1 MTVLFIYHCFYF
13 LQLVAVLKTLQLH
26 PPAVDY
32 YISIFVTIN
41 LLFQKIF
48 ILRPHPPEGF
58 FFGLNPP
65 PISKLQFF
73 FRLSVKQ
80 ISLSIVSGNTI
91 LFALLL
97 KLGVVKLYS
106 KIQFLQNFL
115 IIEYKK
121 ITNFRLSRCH
131 YFFSIYL
138 TK

>member
-1 MTVLFIYHCFYF
+1 MTVLYIYHCFYF

-73 FRLSVKQ
+73 FRLPVKQ

-91 LFALLL
+91 SFTLLPEIRGCKIIFKNTGLAKLFN
-97 KLGVVKLYS
+97 Y
-106 KIQFLQNFL
+106 
-115 IIEYKK
+115 
-121 ITNFRLSRCH
+121 
-131 YFFSIYL
+131 
-138 TK
+138 